1 MAMELQY
8 LSVHLLK
15 VLIFWRS
22 LLNKTVKKIKKLN
35 SNQQLGL
42 ELLNMIIIHLFQSV
56 IMKVW
61 HIKVLMAVL

>member
-1 MAMELQY
+1 MELQY